1 MQQELRDVYPL
12 LQIQLVGINERGQ
25 EPGNAAATAGLTL
38 PWLQDVDVDSDGRSD
53 VFASWQVALRDVV
66 ILDGGNAK
74 VGVYNLNTH
83 DLAIAANYATLRQML
98 VDAAMASQ
106 MPWRNASSP
115 LDVDNN
121 GVIAPLDVLIVIN
134 RLNSA
139 GTGPLPAP
147 AASLSPPPFYD
158 TSGDNLVTALDA
170 LLVINYLNGAGP
182 LAAGEGEGL
191 VPITWASDESRAWT
205 PIRTD
210 SLGLGEQGTAP
221 RAASKSSP
229 GHGQTSEF
237 TAVETWRV
245 GVDLAFETDAPRV
258 PQEIPHP
265 ACVGEAGEPW
275 ELDTWWF
282 PEGKV
287 RLM

>member
-25 EPGNAAATAGLTL
+25 EPGNASATAGLTL
-38 PWLQDVDVDSDGRSD
+38 PWLQDVDVNSDGRSD

-83 DLAIAANYATLRQML
+83 NLAIAANYATLRQML

-106 MPWRNASSP
+106 MPWRNASRP

-134 RLNSA
+134 RLNSE

-147 AASLSPPPFYD
+147 AAGLSPPPFYD

-170 LLVINYLNGAGP
+170 LLVINYLNGAGS
-182 LAAGEGEGL
+182 LATGEGESL
-191 VPITWASDESRAWT
+191 VPITWASDEPRAWI

-210 SLGLGEQGTAP
+210 SLGLGELGIAP
-221 RAASKSSP
+221 RASPKSAP

-237 TAVETWRV
+237 TAVESWRV
-245 GVDLAFETDAPRV
+245 GVDLAFETDP

-265 ACVGEAGEPW
+265 ACVSGAGEPR
-275 ELDTWWF
+275 ELDAWWF
-282 PEGKV
+282 PEGNV